1 MYNSCPVSN
10 KAFLTIYNYVITV
23 VRRSMKD
30 AEEFPLFFVAWTSKD
45 WTLISVD
52 CKTDYTFPPLDG

>member
-1 MYNSCPVSN
+1 
-10 KAFLTIYNYVITV
+10 
-23 VRRSMKD
+23 MKD

-52 CKTDYTFPPLDG
+52 GKTDYTFPPLDG